1 MKFGAGYAT
10 TLPPSALHRLGSPQ
24 AADAAPAGDTGILG
38 IPHDELTPKVRAALS
53 ALVDEVHRLRQELD
67 EIQTRA
73 VQLGRLADEDPLL
86 PVVNRRAFV
95 RELGRAMAFAGRH
108 RRPGSI
114 VYVDVNDLKRINDTF
129 GHAAGDAVLTRVA
142 QVLNANVRKS
152 DAVGR
157 LGGDEFGVILSHTDS
172 AIARH
177 NTAAVIAATR
187 PGRGDR
193 KREH

>member
-73 VQLGRLADEDPLL
+73 VPPGRLPHDDPLPPL
-86 PVVNRRAFV
+86 VNRRAFV
-95 RELGRAMAFAGRH
+95 RPLGPALAFAGRH
-108 RRPGSI
+108 RRPGSLL
-114 VYVDVNDLKRINDTF
+114 YVDL
-129 GHAAGDAVLTRVA
+129 HAPHQDHAPL
-142 QVLNANVRKS
+142 
-152 DAVGR
+152 
-157 LGGDEFGVILSHTDS
+157 
-172 AIARH
+172 
-177 NTAAVIAATR
+177 
-187 PGRGDR
+187 P
-193 KREH
+193 